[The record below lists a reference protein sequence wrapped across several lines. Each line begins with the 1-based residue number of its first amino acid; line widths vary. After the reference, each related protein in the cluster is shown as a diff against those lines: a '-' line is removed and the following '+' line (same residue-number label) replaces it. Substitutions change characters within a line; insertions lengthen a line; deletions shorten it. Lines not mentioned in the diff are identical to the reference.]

1 LFQLTAAAPLAQ
13 PMTAKVHPEKR
24 MESKLQNLHQKGGN
38 ESARVTQGT
47 GAYGDPFPA
56 FSMNRG
62 QMASLSDNNTT
73 RSVTMGLQLGRAVSI
88 VAQTKVYLL
97 YRAMVYGSI
106 ALVVAL
112 FLAVLVLIG
121 TVFGAGAAF
130 VLFFLALF
138 AGGFGFR
145 LLREYVLYL
154 LQAGHIAL
162 ITEIAGSGSLPDG
175 VSQTGW
181 AKERVMQYYK
191 EVSVLALVD
200 QLVKGVLV
208 SLNRTLFN
216 FMNALPIPGLDGL
229 AGIARRIV
237 NFSLT
242 YIDESVIAYTFH
254 TRNVNVFDAAK
265 SGIIIYC
272 QSWKALLKN
281 AVALTLLSYVF
292 VMITTILFMIPLGV
306 VSVLLPSSLDFL
318 KFALFMLALFLGIST
333 KWVLFDPIACTSTIL
348 TFLEEARTSSP
359 DPAWESKIEA
369 VSDKYRTLKAKAAEM
384 LRMGPETASASE

>member
-1 LFQLTAAAPLAQ
+1 
-13 PMTAKVHPEKR
+13 
-24 MESKLQNLHQKGGN
+24 
-38 ESARVTQGT
+38 
-47 GAYGDPFPA
+47 
-56 FSMNRG
+56 
-62 QMASLSDNNTT
+62 
-73 RSVTMGLQLGRAVSI
+73 MGLQLGEAIKI

-97 YRAMVYGSI
+97 YRTVVYSAI
-106 ALVVAL
+106 AFAVAF
-112 FLAVLVLIG
+112 FLAVLALIG
-121 TVFGAGAAF
+121 SVFGGGAAV
-130 VLFFLALF
+130 VLFFIALL

-162 ITEIAGSGSLPDG
+162 ITEIASKGSLPSG
-175 VSQTGW
+175 ISQTTW
-181 AKERVMQYYK
+181 AKDRVMKYYK

-216 FMNALPIPGLDGL
+216 VMNALPIPALEGL
-229 AGIARRIV
+229 ARIVQRIV

-242 YIDESVIAYTFH
+242 YIDESVIAYTFR
-254 TRNVNVFDAAK
+254 TGNENVFDAAR

-292 VMITTILFMIPLGV
+292 VILTTILFMIPFGAL
-306 VSVLLPSSLDFL
+306 SLFLPSSWGFV
-318 KFALFMLALFLGIST
+318 KFALFVLAIFLGISV
-333 KWVLFDPIACTSTIL
+333 KWILFDPVACTSTLL
-348 TFLEEARTSSP
+348 TFLKEAESARP

-369 VSDKYRTLKAKAAEM
+369 VSDKFRTLKEKAAEAM
-384 LRMGPETASASE
+384 RSPAPSDS

>member
-1 LFQLTAAAPLAQ
+1 
-13 PMTAKVHPEKR
+13 M
-24 MESKLQNLHQKGGN
+24 S
-38 ESARVTQGT
+38 
-47 GAYGDPFPA
+47 
-56 FSMNRG
+56 
-62 QMASLSDNNTT
+62 
-73 RSVTMGLQLGRAVSI
+73 LQLGEAMKI

-97 YRAMVYGSI
+97 YRTMVYSAI
-106 ALVVAL
+106 AAVVAL
-112 FLAVLVLIG
+112 FLAILVLIG
-121 TVFGAGAAF
+121 SLFGSGAAV
-130 VLFFLALF
+130 VLFFIALF

-162 ITEIAGSGSLPDG
+162 ITEIAQKGSFPSG
-175 VSQTGW
+175 VSQTAW
-181 AKERVMQYYK
+181 AKERVMKYYK

-216 FMNALPIPGLDGL
+216 VMNILPIPSLEGL
-229 AGIARRIV
+229 ASIVQRIV

-242 YIDESVIAYTFH
+242 YIDESVIAYTFR
-254 TRNVNVFDAAK
+254 TANENVFDAAK

-292 VMITTILFMIPLGV
+292 VVLMTILFMIPFGILAL
-306 VSVLLPSSLDFL
+306 LLPSSLGFL
-318 KFALFMLALFLGIST
+318 KFALFILAIFLGISA
-333 KWVLFDPIACTSTIL
+333 KWILFDPVACTSTLL
-348 TFLEEARTSSP
+348 TFLKEAESMKP

-369 VSDKYRTLKAKAAEM
+369 VSDKFRTLKAKAGEAMRPEQPLSAE
-384 LRMGPETASASE
+384 

>member
-1 LFQLTAAAPLAQ
+1 
-13 PMTAKVHPEKR
+13 
-24 MESKLQNLHQKGGN
+24 
-38 ESARVTQGT
+38 
-47 GAYGDPFPA
+47 
-56 FSMNRG
+56 
-62 QMASLSDNNTT
+62 
-73 RSVTMGLQLGRAVSI
+73 MGLQLGRAIGI
-88 VAQTKVYLL
+88 VAKTKVYLL
-97 YRAMVYGSI
+97 YRAMVYGSV
-106 ALVVAL
+106 AVVVAL
-112 FLAVLVLIG
+112 FLGVLVLIG
-121 TVFGAGAAF
+121 SIFGAGASF
-130 VLFFLALF
+130 VIFFLALF

-154 LQAGHIAL
+154 LKAGHIAL
-162 ITEIAGSGSLPDG
+162 ITEIADAGNLPSG

-181 AKERVMQYYK
+181 AKERVMKYYR

-200 QLVKGVLV
+200 QLVKGVLI
-208 SLNRTLFN
+208 SLNRTLFSI
-216 FMNALPIPGLDGL
+216 MNAIPVPGLDGL
-229 AGIARRIV
+229 AAILQRIV

-254 TRNVNVFDAAK
+254 TGNENVFAAAK
-265 SGIIIYC
+265 SGIIVYC

-292 VMITTILFMIPLGV
+292 VVITTLLFMIPLGV

-348 TFLEEARTSSP
+348 TFLEEARTSAP
-359 DPAWESKIEA
+359 DPSWESKIEA

-384 LRMGPETASASE
+384 LHPGAETTGAAE

>member
-1 LFQLTAAAPLAQ
+1 
-13 PMTAKVHPEKR
+13 
-24 MESKLQNLHQKGGN
+24 
-38 ESARVTQGT
+38 
-47 GAYGDPFPA
+47 
-56 FSMNRG
+56 
-62 QMASLSDNNTT
+62 
-73 RSVTMGLQLGRAVSI
+73 MGLQLGRAIGI
-88 VAQTKVYLL
+88 VAKTKVYLL
-97 YRAMVYGSI
+97 YRAMVYGSV
-106 ALVVAL
+106 AVVVAL
-112 FLAVLVLIG
+112 FLGVLVLIG
-121 TVFGAGAAF
+121 SVFGAGASF
-130 VLFFLALF
+130 VIFFLALF

-154 LQAGHIAL
+154 LKAGHIAL
-162 ITEIAGSGSLPDG
+162 ITEIADSGNLPSG

-181 AKERVMQYYK
+181 AKERVMKYYR

-216 FMNALPIPGLDGL
+216 IMNAIPIPGLDGL
-229 AGIARRIV
+229 ASILQRIV

-254 TRNVNVFDAAK
+254 TGNENVFDAAK
-265 SGIIIYC
+265 SGIIVYC

-292 VMITTILFMIPLGV
+292 VVITTVLFMIPLGV

-333 KWVLFDPIACTSTIL
+333 KWVLFDPVACTSTIL
-348 TFLEEARTSSP
+348 AFLEEARTSAP

-369 VSDKYRTLKAKAAEM
+369 VSDKYRTLKAKAAEK
-384 LRMGPETASASE
+384 LRKGPETAGAGD